1 MESEGLKLLKTR
13 RSIRSFED
21 RPIEDEILT
30 EIFEACRYCMSAVNR
45 QPWEFYVIRNKELI
59 KKIAAE
65 CTTGPFAAGA
75 PVLVVLV
82 GDKEIQPNWYVQ
94 DLSFISLQLALAAW
108 TFGIGT
114 CWIGRINRDT
124 VKEILGLKEKDHVLT
139 VLPLGYPKGEI
150 PDPRPR
156 KNLKEFVK
164 YLD

>member
-1 MESEGLKLLKTR
+1 MESEGLKLLKSR

-59 KKIAAE
+59 KSIAKE
-65 CTTGPFAAGA
+65 CTTGPFAANA
-75 PVLVVLV
+75 PILVVLV
-82 GDKEIQPNWYVQ
+82 GDKEIQPNWYIQ

-114 CWIGRINRDT
+114 CWIGRINRDI

-156 KNLKEFVK
+156 KSLKEFVR